1 MTTTQTQ
8 LILNKIDTK
17 FGFSE
22 IQLDK
27 INIVTK
33 YSTVFHI
40 INPKE
45 IELLLDD
52 IEINLKQSDLRDKI
66 EPLEHQIRTI
76 RNKINTLIPHRQKRG
91 LFNFMG
97 TIQKW
102 IYGTM
107 DNVDRQEIQ
116 EQLLIITKNNKNLIE
131 GHNSQIKINSNFN
144 ETFIKLKEAIEKDR
158 TSISELV
165 SGLETNEKILKRQ
178 IQYLDFVLKLKI
190 LQDNVE
196 HLQDNISSS
205 RLGIIHS
212 NILTNDEIIEYDID
226 LYKLENIKMGTLID
240 NKDNIIFVLR
250 IPKNIINVQK
260 LLLIP
265 VGDEN
270 FKELMFE
277 TIEII
282 RINNKTYN
290 FEKNKN
296 LNNLKL
302 LNNCLIKKNCLTIYN
317 NASETIELR
326 SGLILLKNSNNMKFK
341 SSCDERKILLKGNYL
356 INFNNCSI
364 KINEYVYENYNK
376 NFKQSLVIPN
386 LMENIKESNKK
397 LLFDDLVLSQ
407 VENLKEIKEIEY
419 KKHNHFIY
427 GSLISVLSTFLIIF
441 VVIIFCKHKRLK
453 VNVKNITQESSESR
467 KGGVTS
473 VTFRQN
479 IEPTKFDQ
487 LPVNQQYQNFKC

>member
-27 INIVTK
+27 VNIVTK

-40 INPKE
+40 VNPKE

-66 EPLEHQIRTI
+66 EPLKYQIRTI

-102 IYGTM
+102 VYGTM

-116 EQLLIITKNNKNLIE
+116 EQLLIVTKNNKNLIE
-131 GHNSQIKINSNFN
+131 GHNSQVKINSNFN

-158 TSISELV
+158 TSISELS
-165 SGLETNEKILKRQ
+165 SGLETNEKILRRQ

-226 LYKLENIKMGTLID
+226 LYKLENIKLGTLID

-250 IPKNIINVQK
+250 IPKNVINVQK

-282 RINNKTYN
+282 KINNKTYT

-341 SSCDERKILLKGNYL
+341 SSCDERKILLKGTYL

-364 KINEYVYENYNK
+364 KINDYVYENYNK
-376 NFKQSLVIPN
+376 NFKQSLIVPN
-386 LMENIKESNKK
+386 LMENVKESNKK
-397 LLFDDLVLSQ
+397 LLFDDIVLSQ

-441 VVIIFCKHKRLK
+441 VVIIFCRHKRLK

-473 VTFRQN
+473 VTFRKN
-479 IEPTKFDQ
+479 IEPTEFDQ
-487 LPVNQQYQNFKC
+487 LPVSQQYQNFKC